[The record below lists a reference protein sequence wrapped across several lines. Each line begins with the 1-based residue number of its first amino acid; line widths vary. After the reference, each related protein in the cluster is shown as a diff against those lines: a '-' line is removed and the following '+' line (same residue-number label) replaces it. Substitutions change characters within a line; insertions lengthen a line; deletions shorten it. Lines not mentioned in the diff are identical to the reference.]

1 MPRFAGS
8 VQGVVV
14 QISTKTFVPPA
25 PDRSRRIATQR
36 KLHVDRR
43 ARVLVVFNLRFR
55 ERRLVLD
62 APVNRARAFVDVT
75 TLDEAREHA
84 RGLGFVVVRHREIR
98 IVPLAENAE
107 TFEIARLALQRV
119 LSVLAADAAESLDA
133 QFALLFPFF
142 SSAFSTC
149 CSIGRP

>member
-14 QISTKTFVPPA
+14 QISTKTLRHQRRI
-25 PDRSRRIATQR
+25 DRRGIATQR
-36 KLHVDRR
+36 KLHVNGR
-43 ARVLVVFNLRFR
+43 ARVLVVFHFRFC

-62 APVNRARAFVDVT
+62 APVNRARAFVDVAA
-75 TLDEAREHA
+75 LDEAREHA
-84 RGLGFVVVRHREIR
+84 RRLRFVVVRHREIR

-107 TFEIARLALQRV
+107 TFEIPRLALERV
-119 LSVLAADAAESLDA
+119 FGVLAADAPESLDA
-133 QFALLFPFF
+133 QFALLFLF

-149 CSIGRP
+149 CSMGSP